1 MKSDGRECE
10 LVIFD
15 CDGVLVDSEMLS
27 ARAYAELFADLG
39 VPLPLGVM
47 EGCFGLK
54 QADIFARIEAAVGRV
69 IGPDDR
75 AQLWP
80 RTRALFASELKPT
93 PGLVPFLQRLRLAH
107 CVVSSSHEERIR
119 FSLEITGLHA
129 YFDGAIF
136 SSQLVER
143 GKPAPD
149 IFLHAAEAM
158 SARPERCVV
167 VEDSIPGVEGAVA
180 AGMTAIGFLGGTHL
194 DPSHGERLTR
204 AGATLFAGN
213 WSDVER
219 WLASGGWR
227 RRTNRGYNA
236 ANG

>member
-15 CDGVLVDSEMLS
+15 CDGVLVDSEILS

-75 AQLWP
+75 AQHWP

-119 FSLEITGLHA
+119 FSLEITGLQA
-129 YFDGAIF
+129 YFDDAIF

-158 SARPERCVV
+158 GARPERCVV
-167 VEDSIPGVEGAVA
+167 VEDFDPRRRGSGR
-180 AGMTAIGFLGGTHL
+180 GGNDGDRL
-194 DPSHGERLTR
+194 PRRDAPRSLSREEADARRRDASRRELERRRAMAGERR
-204 AGATLFAGN
+204 
-213 WSDVER
+213 
-219 WLASGGWR
+219 LAPPNESR
-227 RRTNRGYNA
+227 L
-236 ANG
+236 

>member
-15 CDGVLVDSEMLS
+15 CDGVLVDSEILS

-119 FSLEITGLHA
+119 FQPRNNRPAGLFRRRDLQLPTG
-129 YFDGAIF
+129 
-136 SSQLVER
+136 R
-143 GKPAPD
+143 
-149 IFLHAAEAM
+149 
-158 SARPERCVV
+158 ARK
-167 VEDSIPGVEGAVA
+167 
-180 AGMTAIGFLGGTHL
+180 
-194 DPSHGERLTR
+194 
-204 AGATLFAGN
+204 AGAGHFPARSRGDGRAPGT
-213 WSDVER
+213 V
-219 WLASGGWR
+219 R
-227 RRTNRGYNA
+227 RRRRFRSPA
-236 ANG
+236 SRERSRRE